1 MSLQSYKEDFFL
13 LVEAGFIAV
22 NQFDEDA
29 AIKLFKAA
37 ELLNPANTLPHLGK
51 GYMHLCKLE
60 LKAAIALF
68 EKILA
73 QEPDNTMAKTLLG
86 LSLSFNPTEVAK
98 GEKTLEE
105 ALKSS
110 DDKMTKNLATTA
122 LEFVRKFVKKSPSPA
137 QTATAPSKPDQN
149 KQPK

>member
-1 MSLQSYKEDFFL
+1 MNLQSYKEDFFL

-29 AIKLFKAA
+29 ALKLFKAA
-37 ELLNPANTLPHLGK
+37 ELLNPSNTLPLLGK

-60 LKAAIALF
+60 LKAAIPLF

-73 QEPDNTMAKTLLG
+73 QEAENAMAKTLLG
-86 LSLSFNPTEVAK
+86 LALSFNPTEVGK

-105 ALKSS
+105 AFKMA
-110 DDKMTKNLATTA
+110 DDKMGQGLATTA

-137 QTATAPSKPDQN
+137 QTASGNNPSQKN
-149 KQPK
+149 LSR

>member
-1 MSLQSYKEDFFL
+1 MSLQAYKDDFFL

-29 AIKLFKAA
+29 AVKLFKAA
-37 ELLNPANTLPHLGK
+37 EVLNPTNTLPFLGK

-73 QEPDNTMAKTLLG
+73 QEPDNGMAKTLLG
-86 LSLSFNPTEVAK
+86 LSLSFNPAEVGK
-98 GEKTLEE
+98 GEKTLED
-105 ALKSS
+105 ALKTS
-110 DDKMTKNLATTA
+110 DDKMLTGLATSA
-122 LEFVRKFVKKSPSPA
+122 LEFVRKFVKKNPSPA
-137 QTATAPSKPDQN
+137 QTPPA
-149 KQPK
+149 QPKSDYKKPTK